1 MTVSEGDFEP
11 NAEVDELVWLPLEQ
25 VRAHLTWDR
34 DQELFDLV
42 LQLPELRAQ
51 AS

>member
-1 MTVSEGDFEP
+1 MRAQHGEFEP
-11 NAEVDELVWLPLEQ
+11 NEEVDVLVWLPLEQ

-42 LQLPELRAQ
+42 LELPEIRAQ

>member
-1 MTVSEGDFEP
+1 
-11 NAEVDELVWLPLEQ
+11 
-25 VRAHLTWDR
+25 LTWDR

-42 LQLPELRAQ
+42 VQLPELRAQ

>member
-1 MTVSEGDFEP
+1 MTADIGEFQP
-11 NAEVDELVWLPLEQ
+11 NHEVDVLVWLPLEQ

-34 DQELFDLV
+34 DQELFDMV
-42 LQLPELRAQ
+42 LQLPEIRVL

>member
-1 MTVSEGDFEP
+1 
-11 NAEVDELVWLPLEQ
+11 VWLALEK
-25 VRAHLTWDR
+25 VRSHLTWDR

-42 LQLPELRAQ
+42 LAMPELQALQ